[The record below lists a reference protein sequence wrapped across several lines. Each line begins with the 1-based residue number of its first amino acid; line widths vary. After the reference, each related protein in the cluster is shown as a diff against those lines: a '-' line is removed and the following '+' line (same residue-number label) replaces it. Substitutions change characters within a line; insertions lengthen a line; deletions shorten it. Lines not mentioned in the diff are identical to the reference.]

1 MKDITIHIGV
11 KQLVALGVI
20 MLLGL
25 VFSDWNIK
33 RFGSEIEAR
42 EASEKWRTS
51 GIPYA
56 QAIEP
61 SIREFSNGKDN
72 TRRSIWNTFNRE
84 CKRGYRQIV
93 CLEYDKE
100 KGEKINEEDAK
111 SRSRKTIYFRY

>member
-1 MKDITIHIGV
+1 
-11 KQLVALGVI
+11 